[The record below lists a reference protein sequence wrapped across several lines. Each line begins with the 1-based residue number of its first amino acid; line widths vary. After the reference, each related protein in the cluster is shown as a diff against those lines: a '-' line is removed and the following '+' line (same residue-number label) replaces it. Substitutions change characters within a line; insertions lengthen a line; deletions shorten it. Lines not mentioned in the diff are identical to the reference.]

1 MEYMELFDAIK
12 KNRLGSLY
20 LLHGPEE
27 FTKEQALVQLTEQL
41 VPPQFKDLNYQMID
55 GTETDANT
63 LIAACETL
71 PFLSDRR
78 LVVVKNYNGLGGK
91 KAGDEE
97 KLKKYLER
105 IPDSTCL
112 VFYHRGNADKTRMI
126 YKAIKKHGE
135 AVEFV
140 RLKNP
145 ELVKW
150 TTKTFRKYNK
160 EISREDLN
168 YFLIQVGNSLED
180 IHNEIQKL
188 SSYAG
193 SSPRITREA
202 IDKLITPS
210 PEFTVFQLIDAV
222 SARQKGEALQLLE
235 ALLDSGQSVF
245 GIISLIARQMKTM
258 LLCKE
263 YASKGV
269 SLRTAQEAL
278 KADPYNLHPYAVKKG
293 LSQAQNF
300 TMEQLRDY
308 LDKCLEL
315 DYGIKSGKIRDRL
328 GIEMLVIKMCI

>member
-1 MEYMELFDAIK
+1 MEYMELFDVIRTG
-12 KNRLGSLY
+12 RLGSLY

-27 FTKEQALVQLTEQL
+27 FTKEQALSQLTEQL
-41 VPPQFKDLNYQMID
+41 VPQQFKDLNYQMIN
-55 GTETDANT
+55 GTETNAGAI
-63 LIAACETL
+63 IAACETL

-78 LVVVKNYNGLGGK
+78 LIVVKNYNGLGGK
-91 KAGDEE
+91 KDGDEE
-97 KLKKYLER
+97 MLKKYLDR
-105 IPDSTCL
+105 VPDSTCL
-112 VFYHRGNADKTRMI
+112 VFYHRGDADKARII

-145 ELVKW
+145 ELIRW
-150 TTKTFRKYNK
+150 TTKTFKKYNK
-160 EISREDLN
+160 EISREDMN

-222 SARQKGEALQLLE
+222 SARQKGKALQLLE

-245 GIISLIARQMKTM
+245 GIVSLIARQMKTM
-258 LLCKE
+258 LLCKD
-263 YASKGV
+263 YTGKGV
-269 SLRTAQEAL
+269 SLKTAQDAL
-278 KADPYNLHPYAVKKG
+278 KAEPYGLHPYAVKKG
-293 LSQAQNF
+293 IDQSQNF
-300 TMEQLRDY
+300 SMEQLRDY
-308 LDKCLEL
+308 LNKCLEL
-315 DYGIKSGKIRDRL
+315 DYGIKSGKIKERL
-328 GIEMLVIKMCI
+328 GIEILVIKMCS